1 MTKLEGNW
9 TMTSTNNVFEYY
21 RETQAG
27 YIMAKLASKLKL
39 ELEIILVANGFRQ
52 ITSTL
57 VKKVDVTFSYINSTK
72 ERNFKNFTKS
82 IDKKIE

>member
-1 MTKLEGNW
+1 
-9 TMTSTNNVFEYY
+9 MTSTNNVFEYY